1 MNFILRFF
9 VSGLVLLLIDWL
21 FESIE
26 IASYGTALLAV
37 FILSLMNFTVKPILH
52 LFALPLTLL
61 TFGLFSF
68 VINAITFYLTAA
80 IVSGFEV
87 SSFWGALFGSI
98 ILGLI
103 QGMLRKKD

>member
-9 VSGLVLLLIDWL
+9 VSGLALLLIDWL
-21 FESIE
+21 FDSIE

-37 FILSLMNFTVKPILH
+37 FILSLMNFTVKPVLH

-80 IVSGFEV
+80 AMDGFEI